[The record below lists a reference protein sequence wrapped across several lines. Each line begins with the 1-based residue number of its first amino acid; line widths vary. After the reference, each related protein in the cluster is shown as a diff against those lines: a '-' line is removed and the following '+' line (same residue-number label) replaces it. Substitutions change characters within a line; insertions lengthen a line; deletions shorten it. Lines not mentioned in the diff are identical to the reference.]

1 MVLNAKSSVIFH
13 WVLCFIKL
21 LKYYMHNLILLHILR
36 KCGIIVLWKL
46 NIVSDLFIS
55 YFLYTN
61 FKGGQVMEDQTNF
74 VLNVEYAYSSIAE
87 WIDLERLGL
96 LIIAEAIRMLQ
107 ERNYLPDVSG
117 VF

>member
-1 MVLNAKSSVIFH
+1 
-13 WVLCFIKL
+13 
-21 LKYYMHNLILLHILR
+21 MHNLILLHILR

-46 NIVSDLFIS
+46 
-55 YFLYTN
+55 
-61 FKGGQVMEDQTNF
+61 TNF